1 MADDPLALLDRVEA
15 YEAINDTTTAVAG
28 GSERDDEF
36 IGIWVP
42 AISRRIDELCGPVV
56 IRTVTDERH
65 DGGSGVVWLR
75 RSPASSITTVTEYLD
90 GTATVLSA
98 EEDTTMP
105 SDGYLLETLGVTSF
119 LYRRIAGRDASFPT
133 GRNNVKVTYEAGRYA
148 DTASVDAKFKMTAA
162 AILRRLWSR
171 EAGAWAAGGD
181 PFAEAGQGQVRFHKT
196 VDPMVR
202 EFLSDELR
210 PPVVG

>member
-1 MADDPLALLDRVEA
+1 MADDPLALLDRIEA
-15 YEAINDTTTAVAG
+15 YEAINDTTTAAAAD
-28 GSERDDEF
+28 SERDDEF

-56 IRTVTDERH
+56 KRTITDERH
-65 DGGSGVVWLR
+65 DGGRHVIRLR
-75 RSPASSITTVTEYLD
+75 HVPISSVTTVTEYD
-90 GTATVLSA
+90 GTAATVLA
-98 EEDTTMP
+98 EETNETKPDDAYLVDGGRYDRDLRRRSGE
-105 SDGYLLETLGVTSF
+105 SDVNFAVG
-119 LYRRIAGRDASFPT
+119 RR
-133 GRNNVKVTYEAGRYA
+133 NVEVTYEAGRYA
-148 DTASVDAKFKMTAA
+148 DTASVDPKFKMTAA

-202 EFLSDELR
+202 EFLADELR
-210 PPVVG
+210 PPAVG